1 MKKYQFKTNIMC
13 SSCIAK
19 VTPVL
24 NEILGDNQWQV
35 DIKDSKKIM
44 TFTSESGNEKDVI
57 KALEKVGYKAEEIN
71 S

>member
-19 VTPVL
+19 VTPGL
-24 NEILGDNQWQV
+24 NEILGVNQWQV
-35 DIKDSKKIM
+35 DIKDSKKIL
-44 TFTSESGNEKDVI
+44 TVTSESANEKDVI

-71 S
+71 

>member
-35 DIKDSKKIM
+35 DIKDSKKIL
-44 TFTSESGNEKDVI
+44 TVTSESANEKEVI
-57 KALEKVGYKAEEIN
+57 KALEKVGYEAEEIN
-71 S
+71 